1 MESRPS
7 FGRHIAALE
16 HPKSTHHPCLVRA
29 STVSCADAGEGS
41 HFDGGLES
49 QNYARI
55 FTVNEA
61 PGSSNMMHA
70 WFMSK
75 DKPNSRSQDT
85 QFLIPIP
92 GQNKPIPG
100 DILVIYEK
108 LRENT

>member
-61 PGSSNMMHA
+61 SGSSNDDRCELA
-70 WFMSK
+70 IKSPTLRKLRVGETSGFGTLL
-75 DKPNSRSQDT
+75 DKT
-85 QFLIPIP
+85 
-92 GQNKPIPG
+92 GQPSNFG
-100 DILVIYEK
+100 SMDILY
-108 LRENT
+108 